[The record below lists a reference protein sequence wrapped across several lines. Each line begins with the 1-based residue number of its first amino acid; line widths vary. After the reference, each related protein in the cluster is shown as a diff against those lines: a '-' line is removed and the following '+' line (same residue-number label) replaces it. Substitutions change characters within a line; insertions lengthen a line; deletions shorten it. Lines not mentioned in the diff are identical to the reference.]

1 MTQPFLEK
9 PEGIVPEEGIE
20 VPYLQLASE
29 TLVAVIEAFI
39 LRNGTDYGTEEAKLE
54 TKVAQVKRQ
63 LERGE
68 AILVYDRTSESCSIV
83 AQSKSG
89 RRL

>member
-1 MTQPFLEK
+1 MNERPQDE
-9 PEGIVPEEGIE
+9 IAEEGVEI
-20 VPYLQLASE
+20 PYAELAPE

-68 AILVYDRTSESCSIV
+68 AIIVYDLTSESCSIMP
-83 AQSKSG
+83 QSKSA
-89 RRL
+89 RRN